1 MGLIGAHC
9 SPFGMPACWLGR
21 KAKGGSLEVQ
31 SEVTEL
37 KVRLHQFLSKTG
49 HFSSKREAK
58 DAVWSGEITV
68 NGSVVKDISYQFNPR
83 TRAVEY
89 QGRRLFLPDSDITFV
104 LNKPSGYLC
113 ARINENE
120 RAIGKR
126 SVFDLFEGHVDATVH
141 ARLLTVGRLDEATTG
156 LLIVTTS
163 GDLVHRVTAPEHHV
177 AKRYWVSSKRPLSQE
192 AEQQLVE
199 GVSIELESEGAISYY
214 LTQPSKLERVN
225 DRDFIL
231 EVVEGKK
238 RQVRRMVAAVG
249 NAVEHL
255 HRLSIANA
263 DIEDFDLDEGA
274 MREVKPSEIEAW
286 FQQA

>member
-1 MGLIGAHC
+1 MGFINARC
-9 SPFGMPACWLGR
+9 SPFRTLVRWLGR
-21 KAKGGSLEVQ
+21 KAKGRSLEVQ
-31 SEVTEL
+31 LEVTKL

-58 DAVWSGEITV
+58 DAVWRGEITV
-68 NGSVVKDISYQFNPR
+68 NGSIVKDIAYQFNPR
-83 TRAVEY
+83 TRTVEY

-126 SVFDLFEGHVDATVH
+126 SVFDLFESEVDATVH

-156 LLIVTTS
+156 LLIVTAS

-177 AKRYWVSSKRPLSQE
+177 AKRYWVSSKRPLTEE

-199 GVSIELESEGAISYY
+199 GVSIELESEGVISYY
-214 LTQPSKLERVN
+214 LTQPSKLERIN
-225 DRDFIL
+225 ERDFIL

-263 DIEDFDLDEGA
+263 ALEDFDLDEGA
-274 MREVKPSEIEAW
+274 MREVKPTEIEAW
-286 FQQA
+286 FEQA

>member
-1 MGLIGAHC
+1 M
-9 SPFGMPACWLGR
+9 
-21 KAKGGSLEVQ
+21 
-31 SEVTEL
+31 

-58 DAVWSGEITV
+58 DAVWRGEITV
-68 NGSVVKDISYQFNPR
+68 NGSIVKDIAYQFNPR
-83 TRAVEY
+83 TRPVEY
-89 QGRRLFLPDSDITFV
+89 NGRRLFLPDSDITFV
-104 LNKPSGYLC
+104 MNKPSGYLC

-126 SVFDLFEGHVDATVH
+126 SVFDLFEEHVDSTVH

-177 AKRYWVSSKRPLSQE
+177 AKRYWVSSKRPLTEE
-192 AEQQLVE
+192 AGQQLVE

-214 LTQPSKLERVN
+214 LTQPATLERVN

-255 HRLSIANA
+255 HRLSIGNA
-263 DIEDFDLDEGA
+263 DLEDFDLDEGA
-274 MREVKPSEIEAW
+274 MREVKPAEIEAW
-286 FQQA
+286 FEQA

>member
-1 MGLIGAHC
+1 MGFINARC
-9 SPFGMPACWLGR
+9 SPFRTLVRWLGR
-21 KAKGGSLEVQ
+21 KAKGRSLEVQ
-31 SEVTEL
+31 LEVTKL

-58 DAVWSGEITV
+58 DAVWRGEITV
-68 NGSVVKDISYQFNPR
+68 NGSIVKDIAYQFNPR
-83 TRAVEY
+83 TRPVEY

-126 SVFDLFEGHVDATVH
+126 SVFDLFESEVDATVH

-163 GDLVHRVTAPEHHV
+163 GDLVHRVTAPDHHV
-177 AKRYWVSSKRPLSQE
+177 AKRYWVSSKRPLTEE

-199 GVSIELESEGAISYY
+199 GVSIELESEGVISYY
-214 LTQPSKLERVN
+214 LTQPSKLERIN
-225 DRDFIL
+225 ERDFIL

-263 DIEDFDLDEGA
+263 ALEDFDLDEGA
-274 MREVKPSEIEAW
+274 MREVKPTEIEAW
-286 FQQA
+286 FEQA